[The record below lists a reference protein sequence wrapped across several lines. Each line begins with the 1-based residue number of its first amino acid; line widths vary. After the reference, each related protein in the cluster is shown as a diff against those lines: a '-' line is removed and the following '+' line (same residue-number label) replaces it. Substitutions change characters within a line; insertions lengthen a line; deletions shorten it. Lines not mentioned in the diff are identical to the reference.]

1 MKELVFVFFVLF
13 LYQFSIYVKKLIM
26 FIQKNT
32 DFITLSMYNNKEV
45 EKKKTQFVQVLIW
58 LKIEFHKCWSG

>member
-26 FIQKNT
+26 FIKKNT